1 MASPLADG
9 RTIRVLPVR
18 PQNLVKRLPQPNALL
33 RVETRDRRRGWLPG
47 NTRFPAKAL
56 QLLGRQRLPVRHGQ
70 AQELMSAPVVS
81 PDWSKLAPQPSTAAT
96 ASDWTIV
103 AAQIGA
109 IIVIERPRPPGTQG
123 FALPIENEADSSR
136 KDKMRLERSPRFLPK
151 QHALC
156 PVSFVAIA
164 SAMLRAVDD
173 EPVSSAREAC
183 PAR

>member
-1 MASPLADG
+1 L
-9 RTIRVLPVR
+9 
-18 PQNLVKRLPQPNALL
+18 
-33 RVETRDRRRGWLPG
+33 VETGATALDGGDGVGLDDRRP
-47 NTRFPAKAL
+47 
-56 QLLGRQRLPVRHGQ
+56 
-70 AQELMSAPVVS
+70 
-81 PDWSKLAPQPSTAAT
+81 
-96 ASDWTIV
+96 
-103 AAQIGA
+103 QIGA

-164 SAMLRAVDD
+164 SAMLRAAAD